1 MTLRSLFPAF
11 ALALACDG
19 GTADDAQGTV
29 QDQFDKQRE
38 RMVAEQLAGRD
49 IRDARVLDAMRKVPR
64 HLFVPA
70 SMRGSAYQD
79 SPLPIG
85 NDQTISQPYIVAY
98 MTQAL
103 ELKPTHKVL
112 EIGTG
117 SGYQAAVLSE
127 LAAQVYTI
135 EIVGELATRA
145 TEALAAAGYR
155 NVHVRHGDG
164 YAGWPEHAPFDAI
177 MVTAAP
183 DHVPEP
189 LVQQLAAGGRM
200 IIPVGDR
207 YQELRLIQKTE
218 NGLVE
223 RSTIP
228 VRFVPLTRIPR

>member
-1 MTLRSLFPAF
+1 MTLRCLVPALAF
-11 ALALACDG
+11 AGAC
-19 GTADDAQGTV
+19 ADNRQPPPPQEEFAR
-29 QDQFDKQRE
+29 QRE

-49 IRDARVLDAMRKVPR
+49 IRDPRVLDAMRKVPR
-64 HLFVPA
+64 HQFVPA
-70 SMRGSAYQD
+70 ARRSSAYED
-79 SPLPIG
+79 FPLPIG
-85 NDQTISQPYIVAY
+85 RDQTISQPYIVAY

-103 ELKPTHKVL
+103 DLQPSHKVL

-117 SGYQAAVLSE
+117 SGYQAAVLAE

-145 TEALAAAGYR
+145 TETLASAGYR

-189 LVQQLAAGGRM
+189 LIQQLAAGGRM

-207 YQELRLIQKTE
+207 YQELRLIQKTV